1 MQTDRHTDGH
11 MGRMVRVKRKEGE
24 REGGRVLVLPQGP
37 AAILQR
43 GFEGEGGCPCSMT
56 VPGSFK

>member
-43 GFEGEGGCPCSMT
+43 GVGRD
-56 VPGSFK
+56 